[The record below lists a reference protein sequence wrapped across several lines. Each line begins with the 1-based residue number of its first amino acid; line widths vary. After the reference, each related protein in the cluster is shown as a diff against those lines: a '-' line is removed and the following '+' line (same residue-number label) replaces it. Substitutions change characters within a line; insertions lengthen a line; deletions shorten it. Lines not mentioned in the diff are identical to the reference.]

1 MEILKNIKKNTIII
15 ILVTILVM
23 YFVLKKDFLLI
34 IKNLQ
39 NLDIKYLLIALVCFF
54 IYIILHSYA
63 IYKTVNKKEKF
74 SLKESIKH
82 TMIVQFFNGITPFST
97 GGQPME
103 IYMLSKHG
111 ISISRASNYILQNFV
126 FYQIALAILGIIAI
140 LLNYKFHMFEQNAV
154 LRQIVLLGF
163 IINTLVAA
171 VLLFISLSKKTIFKV
186 IKYILK
192 ILYKINL
199 IKDIDQ
205 ENEKWI
211 RRMNEFHECADEL
224 KKKKSLFFLGI
235 VLNFIGLIAW
245 YSIPLFLAYSLGDFI
260 SLNLMKSLTAS
271 AYVMVAGSFI
281 PIPGASG
288 GIEYAFTKFFSNFLE
303 KNKVATILILWRFIT
318 YYLGMI
324 LGAIL
329 FNFDKEKTN

>member
-1 MEILKNIKKNTIII
+1 M
-15 ILVTILVM
+15 
-23 YFVLKKDFLLI
+23 
-34 IKNLQ
+34 
-39 NLDIKYLLIALVCFF
+39 
-54 IYIILHSYA
+54 
-63 IYKTVNKKEKF
+63 
-74 SLKESIKH
+74 
-82 TMIVQFFNGITPFST
+82 
-97 GGQPME
+97 
-103 IYMLSKHG
+103 
-111 ISISRASNYILQNFV
+111 
-126 FYQIALAILGIIAI
+126 
-140 LLNYKFHMFEQNAV
+140 
-154 LRQIVLLGF
+154 
-163 IINTLVAA
+163 
-171 VLLFISLSKKTIFKV
+171 
-186 IKYILK
+186 
-192 ILYKINL
+192 
-199 IKDIDQ
+199 
-205 ENEKWI
+205 
-211 RRMNEFHECADEL
+211 